1 MRPSSLKTRLFA
13 SYAAVA
19 VVGAAT
25 LLAAIRLLV
34 PRLYDDRVGRFG
46 RRSGT
51 GEPEGVASQHDAV
64 VSAVNVALVLAFV
77 ASLVTAAV
85 VAVVMARR
93 VLRPLDD
100 LRAATGRLAAGRY
113 DEPVALPNERELAA
127 LAADV
132 NQLATALAETE
143 QRRAG
148 LIGDIAHEMRTPL
161 TTITGYVEGF
171 DDGLFTKDEMVA
183 TTSDEIARL
192 RRLAGDLAAVSRAEE
207 GQLLLDLH
215 PEELSDI
222 VQTVTNRLRPQ
233 FDAKSV
239 TLSIDTPGPIDVEAD
254 RQRLTQ
260 AVSNLLGNA
269 LAYTPAGGAVQVSI
283 VVENALARVT
293 ITDTGRGL
301 TTSDTDRVF
310 ERFYRAEPRAHTAGT
325 GIGLTIARA
334 VARAHHGDLTAVS
347 PGVGLGATF
356 VLSLPLRRLP
366 PRVAAAAYRDD

>member
-1 MRPSSLKTRLFA
+1 MKRSSLRTRLFM

-19 VVGAAT
+19 IVGAAT
-25 LLAAIRLLV
+25 LLLAVRLLV
-34 PRLYDDRVGRFG
+34 PRLFDTRMG
-46 RRSGT
+46 SGHRT
-51 GEPEGVASQHDAV
+51 GAGGAQVAATQHDAV
-64 VSAVNVALVLAFV
+64 VSALNVALVLAFV
-77 ASLVTAAV
+77 ASLVTAAI

-100 LRAATGRLAAGRY
+100 LRAATSRLAAGRY
-113 DEPVALPNERELAA
+113 DEPVPLPNEPELAA

-132 NQLATALAETE
+132 NLLATALADTE
-143 QRRAG
+143 QRRAA

-171 DDGLFTKDEMVA
+171 DDGLFAKDEMVA
-183 TTSDEIARL
+183 TVSDEIARL
-192 RRLAGDLAAVSRAEE
+192 RRLAGDLASVSRAEE
-207 GQLLLDLH
+207 GQLLLDLQ
-215 PEELSDI
+215 PEDLSDL
-222 VQTVTNRLRPQ
+222 VQTVTHRLRPQ

-239 TLSIDTPGPIDVEAD
+239 TLSIDTPGPVDVEAD

-269 LAYTPAGGAVQVSI
+269 LAYTPGGGSVRVSVDVQTD
-283 VVENALARVT
+283 LAQVA

-301 TTSDTDRVF
+301 TADDIDRVF

-334 VARAHHGDLTAVS
+334 VARAHRGDLTAFS
-347 PGVGLGATF
+347 PGVGRGATF
-356 VLSLPLRRLP
+356 TLSLPRRRLAM
-366 PRVAAAAYRDD
+366 RAAAANQQ